1 MKFECAF
8 QIFTLGDVAVYAT
21 SDIGSASKFKKRSW
35 LV

>member
-1 MKFECAF
+1 MCFSNFYVTER
-8 QIFTLGDVAVYAT
+8 GDVAVYAT